1 MAQEPNEI
9 DVDVRRESH
18 TTAATAVPPPTADE
32 LRLQIEGTRAEMGE
46 TIDAIQARLRPGAL
60 LANAT
65 ETVKDATVDRL
76 TSLASTASTKTSD
89 LARCS
94 SRASVA
100 ALTWIKN
107 HPLPVALAGV
117 VGIGFVVRRLKKRR
131 RF

>member
-9 DVDVRRESH
+9 DVDGRRESH
-18 TTAATAVPPPTADE
+18 TTAATAPPPSAADE
-32 LRLQIEGTRAEMGE
+32 LRSQIEETRAEMSE
-46 TIDAIQARLRPGAL
+46 TIDAIQARLRPGAIL
-60 LANAT
+60 TTAT

-89 LARCS
+89 LARSS
-94 SRASVA
+94 SRASVT

-107 HPLPVALAGV
+107 HPLPVALASV
-117 VGIGFVVRRLKKRR
+117 VCTVFVARRLKKRR